1 MTDQFLPYD
10 LSLELKLIGYDE
22 PCMAYYDI
30 EDSNKLKPIP
40 MNDEINSFNS
50 NQNSLMV
57 SAPLYQQV
65 YDYLLNKHNL
75 HIMFI
80 NDFNNKF
87 NFEIYR
93 TNILRLPYDNK
104 VSTTLEKA
112 KYFSIKKSLELIR
125 ESMIK

>member
-22 PCMAYYDI
+22 SCMAYYDI

-80 NDFNNKF
+80 NDFN
-87 NFEIYR
+87 
-93 TNILRLPYDNK
+93 
-104 VSTTLEKA
+104 
-112 KYFSIKKSLELIR
+112 KSMP
-125 ESMIK
+125 S